1 MSPPFAFHSWL
12 APRQQRVERLLA
24 ERLTALEGQTP
35 PRLLEAM
42 RYSLLGGGK
51 RMRPVLCLAFAEA
64 VAGEA
69 ATARAEVLDAAAAL
83 EAIHTY
89 SLVHDD
95 LPAMDDDD
103 LRRGRAT
110 NHKVYGEAVAILTGD
125 ALLTEAF
132 AWLAR
137 DGGGVRGALCGE
149 LARAA
154 GAAGM
159 VGGQVFDI
167 AEDREASLAYLLRLH
182 RLKTGA
188 LIRAACRLGVLA
200 ADGGAGALEAATV
213 YGEAVGVA
221 FQMADDLL
229 DVTGDEATL
238 GKPAGA
244 DAAAGRHTFPA
255 VVGLEQTRER
265 ARAEVERAL
274 TAARVVEPEPGPL
287 AALALWTVERS
298 T

>member
-1 MSPPFAFHSWL
+1 
-12 APRQQRVERLLA
+12 
-24 ERLTALEGQTP
+24 
-35 PRLLEAM
+35 
-42 RYSLLGGGK
+42 
-51 RMRPVLCLAFAEA
+51 
-64 VAGEA
+64 
-69 ATARAEVLDAAAAL
+69 
-83 EAIHTY
+83 
-89 SLVHDD
+89 
-95 LPAMDDDD
+95 
-103 LRRGRAT
+103 
-110 NHKVYGEAVAILTGD
+110 
-125 ALLTEAF
+125 
-132 AWLAR
+132 
-137 DGGGVRGALCGE
+137 
-149 LARAA
+149 
-154 GAAGM
+154 M